1 MPFSFFGP
9 LFTAPHASRQ
19 QGRQTA
25 DHRLLAKILFNFFG
39 HVFFKWSF
47 LLICN
52 FLKSG
57 DLNEEK
63 VIDALIVLVF
73 ESTKVTQKGLICYIS
88 KERSS
93 YLQYFVTYGHLN

>member
-1 MPFSFFGP
+1 MIFSAKCIPTEFVTDINA
-9 LFTAPHASRQ
+9 LSHNIIQ
-19 QGRQTA
+19 KN
-25 DHRLLAKILFNFFG
+25 LLG

-52 FLKSG
+52 FSKSG

-63 VIDALIVLVF
+63 VMNALIVLVF
-73 ESTKVTQKGLICYIS
+73 ESTKVTQKGLICHIL

>member
-1 MPFSFFGP
+1 M
-9 LFTAPHASRQ
+9 
-19 QGRQTA
+19 
-25 DHRLLAKILFNFFG
+25 K
-39 HVFFKWSF
+39 HVKNDNYAACSARVWDTFFFKWPF

-52 FLKSG
+52 FSKSG

-73 ESTKVTQKGLICYIS
+73 ESTKVTQKGLIFHIL

-93 YLQYFVTYGHLN
+93 YLQYFVTNGHLN

>member
-1 MPFSFFGP
+1 MNFGRPDFSCCCKFA
-9 LFTAPHASRQ
+9 L
-19 QGRQTA
+19 
-25 DHRLLAKILFNFFG
+25 G

-52 FLKSG
+52 FSKSG

-73 ESTKVTQKGLICYIS
+73 EST
-88 KERSS
+88 
-93 YLQYFVTYGHLN
+93 

>member
-1 MPFSFFGP
+1 MCLDAFVR
-9 LFTAPHASRQ
+9 LF
-19 QGRQTA
+19 
-25 DHRLLAKILFNFFG
+25 AKG

-52 FLKSG
+52 FSKSG

-73 ESTKVTQKGLICYIS
+73 ESTKVTQKGLICHIL